1 MFRKEQEKRMKN
13 YNAKTAIECLAGE
26 PRKTKNLSMPCMP
39 CIYAVHGNNDTPKF
53 YTSNEKPEM
62 TLKKKVEKN
71 PLSNLNNAMNLDL
84 LKLLPSIAKD
94 LRSDNN
100 DNNTEEDF

>member
-1 MFRKEQEKRMKN
+1 MKN
-13 YNAKTAIECLAGE
+13 YNAKTAIKCLAGKV
-26 PRKTKNLSMPCMP
+26 RKTKDLSMPCMP
-39 CIYAVHGNNDTPKF
+39 CICAVHGSNKPRF
-53 YTSNEKPEM
+53 YASDEKPEM

-100 DNNTEEDF
+100 DNNTEKDF

>member
-1 MFRKEQEKRMKN
+1 MFRKGQEKRMKN
-13 YNAKTAIECLAGE
+13 YNAKTTTKLLAKK
-26 PRKTKNLSMPCMP
+26 PRKTKDLSMPCMP
-39 CIYAVHGNNDTPKF
+39 SIYAVHGSNKPRF
-53 YTSNEKPEM
+53 YASDEKPEM
-62 TLKKKVEKN
+62 MLKKKVEKN

>member
-1 MFRKEQEKRMKN
+1 MLQKGQEKRMKN
-13 YNAKTAIECLAGE
+13 YNAKTAIKFLAE
-26 PRKTKNLSMPCMP
+26 KPRKTKDLSMPC
-39 CIYAVHGNNDTPKF
+39 INGVHGDNDTPKF
-53 YTSNEKPEM
+53 YTSNKKPEM
-62 TLKKKVEKN
+62 MLKKKVEKN

-94 LRSDNN
+94 LRSNNN

>member
-1 MFRKEQEKRMKN
+1 MKN
-13 YNAKTAIECLAGE
+13 YNAKTATKFLAE
-26 PRKTKNLSMPCMP
+26 KPRKTKDLSMPC
-39 CIYAVHGNNDTPKF
+39 INGVHSNNDTPKF

-62 TLKKKVEKN
+62 MLKKKVEKN

-94 LRSDNN
+94 LRSNNN